1 MSPFTIT
8 HRGVPIGTVEMEL
21 AEERAA
27 VSVATL
33 PAYEAIR
40 PIVRAASDA
49 LRAATV
55 GPSETEIVSRRALQQ
70 GAALGRDLELIDRAG
85 ELVPTDFIELGEWPG
100 EDPQVR
106 AWISFRGVPA
116 QRAARRSPPKKQ
128 GPESA
133 PPAA

>member
-1 MSPFTIT
+1 MSLFTIT
-8 HRGVPIGTVEMEL
+8 HRGVPIGIVEL
-21 AEERAA
+21 DSAVERAA
-27 VSVATL
+27 VAVAIL
-33 PAYEAIR
+33 PAYESLR

-49 LRAATV
+49 LRTAAV
-55 GPSETEIVSRRALQQ
+55 GPGESDIVSRSALQQ
-70 GAALGRDLELIDRAG
+70 GVALGKDLELIDRAG

-100 EDPQVR
+100 EDPEVR
-106 AWISFRGVPA
+106 AWIGFRGVPA